1 MFDERYVVYLYA
13 VDLRPELDGLCF
25 LAPYNGAYI
34 MAVNAD
40 DAVPELL
47 PFKQILFLHKNLSD
61 DGKTLLVILR
71 IAE

>member
-1 MFDERYVVYLYA
+1 
-13 VDLRPELDGLCF
+13 
-25 LAPYNGAYI
+25 

-40 DAVPELL
+40 NAVPELL

-61 DGKTLLVILR
+61 DGKTLLVILG